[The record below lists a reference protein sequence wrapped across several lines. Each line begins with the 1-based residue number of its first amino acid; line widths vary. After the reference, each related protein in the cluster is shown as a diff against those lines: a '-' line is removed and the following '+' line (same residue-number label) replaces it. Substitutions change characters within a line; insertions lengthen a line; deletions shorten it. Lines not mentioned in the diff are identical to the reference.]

1 MIIEVREETLFYDGS
16 QIEPLWA
23 YKEFGVLGDSIV
35 VFRGG
40 MYISLDKM
48 KDFEDI
54 RGKMEIKGDE
64 VLHLVIEKFDSPGNI
79 FTSYLLQRL
88 LIVSAQS
95 VLEIYGVETARS
107 GDDLYVIDDKLTV
120 SIATASIASEKIHLG
135 INVTTSGT
143 PKDVAVTSLASFG
156 IGSDEC
162 LSIGREIAEMF
173 SREILDILKD
183 VVKTKGS

>member
-1 MIIEVREETLFYDGS
+1 MIIEVIEEPLFYDGS
-16 QIEPLWA
+16 QIDPLWA
-23 YKEFGVLGDSIV
+23 YKELGVLGDSIV
-35 VFRGG
+35 VFRGA
-40 MYISLDKM
+40 MNVSLSKM

-54 RGKMEIKGDE
+54 RGEMEIKGDD
-64 VLHLVIEKFDSPGNI
+64 VIHLVVEKFDTPGNI
-79 FTSYLLQRL
+79 LTSYLLQRL

-95 VLEIYGVETARS
+95 VLELYGVETARS

-143 PKDVAVTSLASFG
+143 PKDVSVTSLTSFG
-156 IGSDEC
+156 VESDEC

-173 SREILDILKD
+173 SREIMDILKD

>member
-1 MIIEVREETLFYDGS
+1 MIIEVREEPLFYDGS

-23 YKEFGVLGDSIV
+23 YKEFGVLGDSII

-40 MYISLDKM
+40 MNISLDNM
-48 KDFEDI
+48 KDSEDI
-54 RGKMEIKGDE
+54 RRKMEIKGDD
-64 VLHLVIEKFDSPGNI
+64 VLHLVIERFDNPGNI

-88 LIVSAQS
+88 LIISAQS

-120 SIATASIASEKIHLG
+120 SIATASISSEKIHLG
-135 INVTTSGT
+135 INMSTSGT
-143 PKDVAVTSLASFG
+143 PKDVAVTSLVSFG
-156 IGSDEC
+156 IESDEC

-173 SREILDILKD
+173 SREVLGILKD